1 MVSVAS
7 LLNPS
12 PPIFERLRD
21 TPDSA
26 SSSSSREGSPYPSSL
41 LPFKKQKMH
50 KGASNLVMGE
60 PKGKVKYPPYEI
72 QDTHA
77 AAEYR
82 KYEVKPIGQ
91 ISDYPKRIPYNS
103 DKKSFQQKTGR
114 DGFEGMN
121 TPNDILERWGAD
133 KKYQST
139 SIPSECLEMT
149 ATRTHIA

>member
-12 PPIFERLRD
+12 PPVFERLRD

-26 SSSSSREGSPYPSSL
+26 SSSSREGSPYPSSL

-50 KGASNLVMGE
+50 KGVSILIKGE
-60 PKGKVKYPPYEI
+60 PKGKVNYAPYEI
-72 QDTHA
+72 QDTHT
-77 AAEYR
+77 AAEYQ

-103 DKKSFQQKTGR
+103 DKKSFQQRTGR
-114 DGFEGMN
+114 DGFEGIN
-121 TPNDILERWGAD
+121 TPIEILKRWRTD
-133 KKYQST
+133 K
-139 SIPSECLEMT
+139 
-149 ATRTHIA
+149 